1 MNRCGHDKQL
11 IRTFSPCKIYQY
23 SDAMLK
29 DLRKDSLK
37 KLEKTVLY
45 SKQPVY
51 FDKTTIDRRINNGS
65 GAGTSGAAAQ
75 IAARKENYAKDLNI
89 DERIE
94 TFQNHLKNEYVYR
107 IPLRYFTNLGKIN
120 LSIKIDFRIKC
131 HMETDMKKMF
141 QSKTVYV
148 PGATIPSSPDAKTIF
163 TNTPFIQHKHILL
176 DKNFRQ
182 YLETIMVSK
191 KLLQMGAQKTPME
204 KTYEIDVGS
213 NSINVDFLGSNRQFD
228 WLEISLVFDKS
239 NKYVTLYDSYNVEL
253 ASKYVKLVKLSNFT
267 EIFSLTNEKKYSM
280 DSLTQKYLLYKQF
293 VAWCCNGCSTAPL
306 TDYIKNQRQR
316 PILFRQK

>member
-1 MNRCGHDKQL
+1 MNRHGHDKQL
-11 IRTFSPCKIYQY
+11 IPTFSPCKIYQY

-51 FDKTTIDRRINNGS
+51 FDKTMIDRRINNGS

-148 PGATIPSSPDAKTIF
+148 PGATIPSFPDAKTIF
-163 TNTPFIQHKHILL
+163 TNTPFIQHKQILL

-182 YLETIMVSK
+182 YLETVMVSK
-191 KLLQMGAQKTPME
+191 K
-204 KTYEIDVGS
+204 
-213 NSINVDFLGSNRQFD
+213 
-228 WLEISLVFDKS
+228 
-239 NKYVTLYDSYNVEL
+239 KYCRWVR
-253 ASKYVKLVKLSNFT
+253 
-267 EIFSLTNEKKYSM
+267 KKH
-280 DSLTQKYLLYKQF
+280 
-293 VAWCCNGCSTAPL
+293 P
-306 TDYIKNQRQR
+306 
-316 PILFRQK
+316 